1 MEEKQSIHIVMAED
15 DPDDRML
22 TRRALKKSRLVNTL
36 DTVED
41 GEELMDYLHRRG
53 RYGGENAPPRPG
65 LILLDLNMPRMDGR
79 EALAR
84 IKSDPELRRIPVIV
98 LTTSEAEQD
107 ILDSYD
113 LGVNA
118 YVTKPVSFEGL
129 VNALRALGGF
139 WFEIV
144 KLPSE
149 RQVQE

>member
-1 MEEKQSIHIVMAED
+1 MEKQSIHIVMAED

-22 TRRALKKSRLVNTL
+22 TRRALKKSRLVNTF

-41 GEELMDYLHRRG
+41 GEELMDYLYQRG
-53 RYGGENAPPRPG
+53 AYAERDASRPG

-79 EALAR
+79 EALQR
-84 IKSDPELRRIPVIV
+84 IKSDPDLRRIPVIV

-107 ILDSYD
+107 IVESYD

-118 YVTKPVSFEGL
+118 YVTKPVTFDEL
-129 VNALRALGGF
+129 VNAIQALGDF

-149 RQVQE
+149 RHVQE